1 MRSTSMGNIGVGR
14 SCQASKIIPG
24 APQANRRSNRKSKFS
39 HHSKFKYP
47 RCLCQLGHRPL
58 LRRPAQRQRTPQR
71 LSIQL
76 IRPEQPRSR
85 LQQILQRRIARSG
98 GHRHVSTAP
107 TPSLTQQPRL
117 TDPARPQLF
126 QPRHASRPRHLRPPQ
141 HSHDRKPPLPP
152 QPISPSN
159 PPSPNRLPNPP

>member
-1 MRSTSMGNIGVGR
+1 MRSTSTGNIGVGR
-14 SCQASKIIPG
+14 LCQASKLSPKV
-24 APQANRRSNRKSKFS
+24 PQADRSSNRKPKLS
-39 HHSKFKYP
+39 HHSKLKYP

-85 LQQILQRRIARSG
+85 LQQILRRRIARSG
-98 GHRHVSTAP
+98 RHRHVSTAP
-107 TPSLTQQPRL
+107 TPSLTQHPHI
-117 TDPARPQLF
+117 TNPACPQLF

-141 HSHDRKPPLPP
+141 HSHDRKFPRRPHHHL
-152 QPISPSN
+152 
-159 PPSPNRLPNPP
+159 L